1 MRMNARL
8 GLACLLLVAVPP
20 IGALAPGAEE
30 EAPEATAKSEPA
42 TTAAAAAGVAASA
55 ATAPTAPTAATATEA
70 AGEPD
75 AAAAGGEIEATFSP
89 TERVPADASIRFPVD
104 I

>member
-1 MRMNARL
+1 MRMTATL
-8 GLACLLLVAVPP
+8 GLACLLLLAVPL
-20 IGALAPGAEE
+20 IGAGTPGAEE
-30 EAPEATAKSEPA
+30 EAPRAAAEREAA
-42 TTAAAAAGVAASA
+42 TTAAATAASA
-55 ATAPTAPTAATATEA
+55 AVAAEA

-89 TERVPADASIRFPVD
+89 TESVPADASIRFPVD

>member
-1 MRMNARL
+1 MRMTARL
-8 GLACLLLVAVPP
+8 SLACLLLLVVPLAGVQAL
-20 IGALAPGAEE
+20 GAAEE
-30 EAPEATAKSEPA
+30 EAPGPAAEREAA
-42 TTAAAAAGVAASA
+42 TTAAAAAASA
-55 ATAPTAPTAATATEA
+55 AVAAEE
-70 AGEPD
+70 AGESD